1 MTIHFLQP
9 IRIHSSGSHVHELS
23 KTSFLRDR
31 WSSITTTNQNTSCW
45 ITEPPNLSDKLVIF
59 KQDLDHTF
67 ITKNWIKPHLTL
79 FITKTPSEGPQV
91 ALEEFPWF
99 SLAKVKADLQSW
111 PIRMQ
116 PIFHG
121 VAIFCMH
128 VRSSEPHTLV
138 AISMGL
144 DCARNGVLL
153 SPGCSMLICSFICE
167 AASLH
172 QDSSL
177 CLPEDFHY
185 CLWISTYICTD
196 NWYMLLSWWVWV
208 LINLPVQESAN
219 LL

>member
-91 ALEEFPWF
+91 DLEEFPLF
-99 SLAKVKADLQSW
+99 SLAKIKAQTYNPDQSGSSSFFTALLFFACMWGPTSLTHWW
-111 PIRMQ
+111 PFPWGWTVQ
-116 PIFHG
+116 G
-121 VAIFCMH
+121 TV
-128 VRSSEPHTLV
+128 
-138 AISMGL
+138 
-144 DCARNGVLL
+144 
-153 SPGCSMLICSFICE
+153 SPCHQ
-167 AASLH
+167 AAHL
-172 QDSSL
+172 
-177 CLPEDFHY
+177 
-185 CLWISTYICTD
+185 
-196 NWYMLLSWWVWV
+196 
-208 LINLPVQESAN
+208 
-219 LL
+219 